1 MAEFVCIIFL
11 CYFFSISSIIMAKKE
26 DKRGIELDKD
36 KLLEVKELFWGFQRP
51 KLQIYL
57 IVWLFFL

>member
-1 MAEFVCIIFL
+1 
-11 CYFFSISSIIMAKKE
+11 MAKKE

-57 IVWLFFL
+57 IVWLVFL